1 LLTTQ
6 HAAHATVVQAAEKEG
21 LSGRRRSMSDPDE
34 LLQNYKAKI
43 ENNRGKSDKVTH
55 DPGHELCL
63 FDSQHPQCVRVH
75 THTQKAPLHTRM
87 AHTFTACAHIIRS
100 L

>member
-1 LLTTQ
+1 
-6 HAAHATVVQAAEKEG
+6 
-21 LSGRRRSMSDPDE
+21 MSDPDE

-55 DPGHELCL
+55 DPRHELCL
-63 FDSQHPQCVRVH
+63 FDSQHTQCARVH
-75 THTQKAPLHTRM
+75 THAQKAPLHTLM
-87 AHTFTACAHIIRS
+87 AHTFTACAQIIRS